1 MLWKI
6 CFLPPSFGV
15 LDILS
20 AFDANKHFSDSRTH
34 FAAAVFQQDV
44 DVFLVLEMVIKVHNV
59 FMVQYSVQLDLSV
72 NLQRQKSHNCY
83 SAQFLPNGG
92 SAMTTAVARLPSPV
106 GEVWRRAHVG
116 LSWLRI
122 LCWWRGRSSRSI
134 LQNLPG
140 K

>member
-6 CFLPPSFGV
+6 FFFLSSLGV

-20 AFDANKHFSDSRTH
+20 TFDANNHFSDSRTH

-72 NLQRQKSHNCY
+72 NLAGTKTEEPQLLLGVIS
-83 SAQFLPNGG
+83 S
-92 SAMTTAVARLPSPV
+92 
-106 GEVWRRAHVG
+106 E
-116 LSWLRI
+116 
-122 LCWWRGRSSRSI
+122 WWISDDHGCCALTFSRW
-134 LQNLPG
+134 
-140 K
+140 